1 MRSLILIIILIFS
14 LIFGITLVQAA
25 LQITC
30 NAGGP
35 YLKNSVMI
43 VIGNVTDTVGTTANV
58 SVNITKDGSIKAS
71 RSTTSDSDGK
81 YYVNFN
87 EELSSG
93 NYSVNAS
100 ATKGGTFTSSNCSL
114 EIKLTE
120 AATSCLIKTM
130 TINGTAVYSN
140 TGQVISSGTVSASVM
155 DTNFKNSASFTNGRF
170 SVALNMCLFSGR
182 RYTLAVFVDGGA
194 ERNSWSQIIF
204 NVV

>member
-1 MRSLILIIILIFS
+1 MRSLTLIVILIFS

-30 NAGGP
+30 DAGGP
-35 YLKNSVMI
+35 YVKNSVVI
-43 VIGNVTDTVGTTANV
+43 VIGNVTDTVGTTSNV

-100 ATKGGTFTSSNCSL
+100 ATKSGTFTSSNCSL

-120 AATSCLIKTM
+120 AATSCLTKTM

-170 SVALNMCLFSGR
+170 SVTVDMCLFSGR